1 MSLREYHRKRDFSST
16 REPKGSAGSQGRHLK
31 YVIQKHQASHLH
43 YDLRLEFDGVLK
55 SWAVP
60 KGPSMN
66 PSDKRLAMK
75 VEDHPLDY
83 ASFEGTIPEGEY
95 GAGEVEIWDQ
105 GYWKPSDPKASVRAA
120 LKDGSLKFE
129 IEGKRLTGRWALV
142 RMKNADQKNAWLFI
156 KEKDAKEKLVKATDT
171 KTTSAPGLTRTS
183 KILYPESKIT
193 KGDLAEYYAKAA
205 KKLLPHVERRPLM
218 ILRCPDGRDAK
229 GFFQKNWNKTL
240 PSAVKKVSVKTNGE
254 RHPLLMIDSEEGL
267 FALAQLGV
275 LELHTW
281 GTHFDHIEH
290 PDQFIIDIDPHEKVS
305 WARVVAS
312 AYHVRDELARYGM
325 KSFLKTTGGKGLHV
339 VAPVLPRLSWDM
351 GKDFCRALC
360 EDIAKKFPGQ
370 YVTTMTKSQRTG
382 RIFLD
387 YLRNGRGSTAI
398 APYSPRARFDAPL
411 SIPIAWAEL
420 EKGIHSDSF
429 HMRDV
434 GRRNS
439 ASFKDPWTEFFK
451 IKQLPT
457 Y

>member
-1 MSLREYHRKRDFSST
+1 MSLREYHRKRDFLST
-16 REPKGSAGSQGRHLK
+16 REPEGSSASQGRHLK
-31 YVIQKHQASHLH
+31 YVIQKHRASHLH

-55 SWAVP
+55 SWAIP

-66 PSDKRLAMK
+66 PTDKRLAMK

-129 IEGKRLTGRWALV
+129 IEGERLNGRWALV

-156 KEKDAKEKLVKATDT
+156 KEKDAKTNS
-171 KTTSAPGLTRTS
+171 TSGLTRAS

-193 KGDLAEYYAKAA
+193 KSDLAEYYSKVS
-205 KKLLPHVERRPLM
+205 KKMLPHIEGRPLM
-218 ILRCPDGRDAK
+218 ILRCPDGREGS
-229 GFFQKNWNKTL
+229 GFFQKNWNKSL
-240 PSAVKKVSVKTNGE
+240 PSAVKKVSAKTNGK
-254 RHPLLMIDSEEGL
+254 RYPLLMVDSEEGL
-267 FALAQLGV
+267 LALAQLGV

-281 GTHFDHIEH
+281 GTHFEHIEH
-290 PDQFIIDIDPHEKVS
+290 PDQFIFDIDPHEKVS
-305 WARVVAS
+305 WARIVAS
-312 AYHVRDELARYGM
+312 AYHVRDELAQYGM
-325 KSFLKTTGGKGLHV
+325 KSFVKTTGGKGLHV

-351 GKDFCRALC
+351 GKSFCRALC
-360 EDIAKKFPGQ
+360 EDVARKFSGQ
-370 YVTTMTKSQRTG
+370 YVATMTKSKRTD

-411 SIPIAWAEL
+411 SIPISWAEL
-420 EKGIHSDSF
+420 DTGIHSDSF
-429 HMRDV
+429 HMRDI
-434 GRRNS
+434 GRRIG
-439 ASFKDPWTEFFK
+439 ASSKDPWKEFLR
-451 IKQLPT
+451 IEQLPK
-457 Y
+457 